1 LSPNT
6 QDFTDYVEQIDMNL
20 VRRSHLLSLRGGLEN
35 TEPLMHS
42 IREVGLLQPIVVRRT
57 DDGFEIVAG
66 YRRYES
72 CRRLRWR
79 KIPACI
85 TELSDKEAFEIALTE
100 NIQRKSLN
108 PIQEADA
115 FNRYVKEYGWGGV
128 SELAR
133 RIGKSQE
140 YVSQRIL
147 LLSLPEVVRQK
158 IVSRTLSAS
167 AAREL
172 IWIKDA
178 DEQTRMAEFIEKNRM
193 PTRAVRYM
201 VSAARDAGDKTTRE
215 SEERGYAPGFERER
229 ESKEKVKPAINALDK
244 TILSLRI
251 CMLRLDSIL
260 NGIGQDSSHMR
271 EFLMEHRRTIHKLID
286 DTVKAKVSLK
296 GNVLAKD
303 LVR

>member
-20 VRRSHLLSLRGGLEN
+20 IRRSHLLSLRGGLEN
-35 TEPLMHS
+35 TEALMHS

-85 TELSDKEAFEIALTE
+85 TELSDKDAFEIALTE

-108 PIQEADA
+108 PIQEAEA
-115 FNRYVKEYGWGGV
+115 FTKYVKEYGWGGV

-147 LLSLPEVVRQK
+147 LLSLPDVVRQK
-158 IVSRTLSAS
+158 IISRTLSAS

-178 DEQTRMAEFIEKNRM
+178 DEQARMAEFIVKNRM

-201 VSAARDAGDKTTRE
+201 VSSVREGGDKKTKE
-215 SEERGYAPGFERER
+215 PGERRYAPGFERDR
-229 ESKEKVKPAINALDK
+229 DSKEKVKPAINTLDK

-260 NGIGQDSSHMR
+260 NGIGEDSSQMR

-303 LVR
+303 IVR